1 MEQRITTLIQE
12 SPYNV
17 HLFIKNLTTNQLLIG
32 HQLEASFSS
41 ASLIKVPILL
51 ALLSYLEEN
60 KRSLDST
67 LAISPSDWVDF
78 SVISEQRLTQS
89 TFYDLLIWMII
100 TSDNT
105 ATNVLIDVVGMEYLN
120 DYFQHIGLQDTL
132 LQRKMMDVERLA
144 KGIDNRTSARDMAHL
159 YTCIYQQELLSP
171 PYSKLVIAI
180 LSRQR
185 VHDSLKRYLVDE
197 VRLAHKTGGLDTV
210 DHDVGIFYTSTV
222 DYSMGVFIT
231 NVTDNDQA
239 RQLIGRLAKVVYD
252 QLVKR
257 EGDRDEGYRY
267 SHDG

>member
-51 ALLSYLEEN
+51 ALLSHIEKN
-60 KRSLDST
+60 KLSLDST
-67 LAISPSDWVDF
+67 LTISSADWVDF
-78 SVISEQRLTQS
+78 SVISEQRLTQC
-89 TFYDLLIWMII
+89 TFYELLVWMIM

-159 YTCIYQQELLSP
+159 YTQIYQQKLLSAS
-171 PYSKLVIAI
+171 YNKLVIDI

-185 VHDSLKRYLVDE
+185 VHDSLKRYLVDD

-210 DHDVGIFYTSTV
+210 DHDVGIFYTHAV

-231 NVTDNDQA
+231 NVTDNDHA
-239 RQLIGRLAKVVYD
+239 RQLIGRLSKVVYD

-257 EGDRDEGYRY
+257 RGEKDEGYRY
-267 SHDG
+267 SHDC